1 QLQTAQ
7 AAGERVFALLD
18 EPVEVSADMVD
29 ATAMPP
35 ISGRVAFEHVSFAYP
50 VGASGGDAC
59 TPGDASSEVDR
70 LQEMEPRE
78 QLRQVLRDVTFDAQP
93 GQVVALVGPSGAGK
107 TTTLSLLLRFYELDG
122 GAIRVDGVDIGSVQ
136 AQSLREQIAIV
147 PQEPTLFGD
156 SIAENIRYGRLDAS
170 DEEVR
175 AAAEAAN
182 VLPFAEQLQE
192 GMGTLV
198 GERGVKLSAGQRQR
212 IAIARAVLRNPRILL
227 LDEATASLD
236 NESEA
241 LVQEALNR
249 LMQGRTTLVVAHR
262 LTTVERADMILV
274 LDGGQIV
281 ERGTHEELLQLGGLY
296 ARLYTRKFEDME
308 ERVSAGYVAQGV

>member
-1 QLQTAQ
+1 
-7 AAGERVFALLD
+7 
-18 EPVEVSADMVD
+18 
-29 ATAMPP
+29 
-35 ISGRVAFEHVSFAYP
+35 
-50 VGASGGDAC
+50 
-59 TPGDASSEVDR
+59 
-70 LQEMEPRE
+70 
-78 QLRQVLRDVTFDAQP
+78 
-93 GQVVALVGPSGAGK
+93 GPSGAGK

-122 GAIRVDGVDIGSVQ
+122 GTIRVDGVDVGSVQ

-156 SIAENIRYGRLDAS
+156 SIGENIRYGRLDAS

-175 AAAEAAN
+175 AAAAAAN
-182 VLPFAEQLQE
+182 VLSFAEQLPE

-296 ARLYTRKFEDME
+296 ARMYTRNFEDMD
-308 ERVSAGYVAQGV
+308 ERVSGVYVAQGV